1 MNDKINELLTEEAL
15 KEKSAKDEAY
25 EKNLDQVVKYQVVS
39 GWEIQSFVDIAYEAA
54 CKSYLKLY

>member
-1 MNDKINELLTEEAL
+1 MNDKINELLTEQAL

-39 GWEIQSFVDIAYEAA
+39 GWEI
-54 CKSYLKLY
+54 